1 MIKFND
7 FLSQKYV
14 NELETTLVD
23 SRFPWYYHNYT
34 SPLIQREVNFPE
46 TILDTSQ
53 FTHVFFQEKK
63 ATSSCYDLI
72 SDIIHEVEKTL
83 DKKYLHRLY
92 RAKANLI
99 YKHPNY
105 PEGYFNMPHVDMS
118 FEKIESFLYYVNDS
132 DGDTIIFDKTEQ
144 DTGVMMIKNRIKPQK
159 GSGILFDSSFYH
171 SSTPP
176 KQSETRIVI
185 NFLFLKNE

>member
-1 MIKFND
+1 
-7 FLSQKYV
+7 
-14 NELETTLVD
+14 
-23 SRFPWYYHNYT
+23 HNYT

-144 DTGVMMIKNRIKPQK
+144 DTGVMTIKNKIKPQK